1 VKAGLAICQT
11 GLHFCVLNATF
22 CLTMPRMSGRH
33 INAADA
39 SVTDAA
45 RVAADGGTLYIV
57 ATPIGNLEDITRR
70 ALRVLSEVDIIA
82 CEDTRHTRTL
92 LNHFGIKTK
101 TVSYHEHNEHE
112 RTDELVE
119 RLAAGANIAL
129 VSDAGTP
136 AINDPGFRL
145 VRAAIERGLKVVS
158 VPGATAFVAA
168 LVASGLPTDEFYF
181 AGFLPP
187 REHARRL
194 RLAALRAMPA
204 TLIFYEAPH
213 RILAALT
220 DAREILGEREAA
232 VAREL
237 TKLHEEIARGRLT
250 DLIARFS
257 GATAARGEMVL
268 LIDRTVIA
276 EASAAAGAQPT
287 PNIAALVAAFAA
299 EGLDPRAALKRAAR
313 ELGLNRDEAY
323 RRLTS
328 ERAQAKRE

>member
-1 VKAGLAICQT
+1 
-11 GLHFCVLNATF
+11 
-22 CLTMPRMSGRH
+22 MSERTDDAP
-33 INAADA
+33 AA
-39 SVTDAA
+39 V
-45 RVAADGGTLYIV
+45 GTLYLV
-57 ATPIGNLEDITRR
+57 ATPIGNLEDITQR
-70 ALRVLSEVDIIA
+70 ALRVLREVDIVA

-92 LNHFGIKTK
+92 LNHFGINAK
-101 TVSYHEHNEHE
+101 TVSYHEHNERE
-112 RTDELVE
+112 RAVELTA
-119 RLAAGANIAL
+119 RLAEGASIAL

-145 VRAAIERGLKVVS
+145 VRACVERGIRVVP

-187 REHARRL
+187 RSHARRL
-194 RLAALRAMPA
+194 RLASLRALPA

-213 RILAALT
+213 RISDALT

-257 GATAARGEMVL
+257 ESSVARGEMVL
-268 LIDRTVIA
+268 VIDRTVIA
-276 EASAAAGAQPT
+276 ETDGAGDEQT
-287 PNIAALVAAFAA
+287 PDIAALVAAFEG

-313 ELGLNRDEAY
+313 SLGLTRDEAY
-323 RRLTS
+323 RRLVAA
-328 ERAQAKRE
+328 RAQAKHE